1 MPSSQTVKSARRV
14 LQILQYFN
22 PERPEATVMDIARTL
37 DFPQSSTTELLKA
50 LAQLGFLDYDRHR
63 RIYRPTVQVALLGAW
78 VQPYLFRQGHLLPMM
93 DQISARTGQLVALGT
108 QVGLNVQY
116 VHVIQ
121 ATSTMRMHIPQGSI
135 RPLLRSA
142 HGKLLL
148 SRESNDDIQKLV
160 HRINA
165 EAPPEQQVRYPGLL
179 AEIEKIRA
187 LGYALSTDVVTP
199 GGGMVAVLLPLMEN
213 AQTLS
218 LGIGGLT
225 SVIRENCDEYVEIL
239 KRAIREHLEF
249 PLSAADSIGTAT
261 A

>member
-1 MPSSQTVKSARRV
+1 MASSSETVKSARRV

-22 PERPEATVMDIARTL
+22 SERPEATVMDIVRTL
-37 DFPQSSTTELLKA
+37 GLPQSSTSELLKA
-50 LAQLGFLDYDRHR
+50 LSQMGFLEYDRFL

-78 VQPYLFRQGHLLPMM
+78 VHPYLFRQGHLLPMM
-93 DQISARTGQLVALGT
+93 DQISSQTGQLVALGT

-121 ATSTMRMHIPQGSI
+121 ATATMRMHIPQGSI

-148 SRESNDDIQKLV
+148 SQETNEKIEKLI

-165 EAPPEQQVRYPGLL
+165 EAPPEQQVKSSTLL
-179 AEIEKIRA
+179 AEIESIRA
-187 LGYALSTDVVTP
+187 QGYALSTDVVTP
-199 GGGMVAVLLPLMEN
+199 GGGMVAVLLPKLDGG
-213 AQTLS
+213 QRLT

-225 SVIRENCDEYVEIL
+225 AVIKKNCDDYITVL
-239 KRAIREHLEF
+239 KQAITEHMVLQNS
-249 PLSAADSIGTAT
+249 PQM
-261 A
+261 

>member
-1 MPSSQTVKSARRV
+1 MTSTQTVKSARRV

-37 DFPQSSTTELLKA
+37 EFPQSSTTELLKA
-50 LAQLGFLDYDRHR
+50 LAQLGFLHYDRHR

-93 DQISARTGQLVALGT
+93 DHINALTGQMVALGT
-108 QVGLNVQY
+108 QVALNVQY
-116 VHVIQ
+116 IHVIPS
-121 ATSTMRMHIPQGSI
+121 TSTMRMHIPQGAV

-148 SRESNDDIQKLV
+148 SREMNDDILKLV

-165 EAPPEQQVRYPGLL
+165 EAPADQQVRPAQLM
-179 AEIEKIRA
+179 AEIDRIRQQ
-187 LGYALSTDVVTP
+187 GYALSTDIVTP
-199 GGGMVAVLLPLMEN
+199 GGGMVAVLLPPMESS
-213 AQTLS
+213 QTLS

-225 SVIRENCDEYVEIL
+225 ATIQENCDEYVAIL
-239 KRAIREHLEF
+239 KNAIREHLEL
-249 PLSAADSIGTAT
+249 PLAT
-261 A
+261 EPHT